1 MAWGKVGATIGKE
14 IIAWTSTG
22 GKSFLATKP
31 VKINTYG
38 LRFVPKL
45 QDDVFQISKKV
56 KSANKSKEFTYSY
69 LTDTKTLVKKVSEK
83 QPMSLEKI
91 SDFVREG
98 LPKYLTED
106 LSENEFKILLSNI
119 TQNSNND
126 LKLIIKRLNTINKE
140 EHVYFYSLIDDIQ
153 PNSGFILDNFSI
165 VNSRIFQNRNFK
177 SLGPDQRSFINI
189 ISKDNLQ
196 KILDNI
202 DNIEKSDFRKF
213 ATKLIYNSKK
223 HNIAFGDE
231 VVKINSSEIISLLSE
246 RQSLSYFEEGS
257 ATSFNRAINS
267 LTETSH
273 RIMSDDICPYY
284 KVAEGILYQRPE
296 LAQIAKDY
304 QEYTSKKGNKE
315 IVSYIK
321 QFFEDLENSGR
332 LPKEIDLKTIVPDE
346 NALVSQSNLLDIFI
360 DRLSKN

>member
-1 MAWGKVGATIGKE
+1 MEKVGATIGKE
-14 IIAWTSTG
+14 IIAWTRTG
-22 GKSFLATKP
+22 GKSVLATKP

-56 KSANKSKEFTYSY
+56 
-69 LTDTKTLVKKVSEK
+69 SEK
-83 QPMSLEKI
+83 QPLSLEKI

-98 LPKYLTED
+98 LPKYLTEY

-140 EHVYFYSLIDDIQ
+140 DHLYFYSLVDDIQ

-165 VNSRIFQNRNFK
+165 VNSRIFQNRNFR
-177 SLGPDQRSFINI
+177 SLGPDQGSFINI

-196 KILDNI
+196 KIL

-257 ATSFNRAINS
+257 STSFNRAINS

-332 LPKEIDLKTIVPDE
+332 LPKEIELKTIVPDE
-346 NALVSQSNLLDIFI
+346 NALVRQSDLLDIFI

>member
-1 MAWGKVGATIGKE
+1 MEKVGATIGKE
-14 IIAWTSTG
+14 IIAWTRTG

-56 KSANKSKEFTYSY
+56 
-69 LTDTKTLVKKVSEK
+69 SEK
-83 QPMSLEKI
+83 QPLSLEKI

-98 LPKYLTED
+98 LPKYLTEY

-140 EHVYFYSLIDDIQ
+140 DHLYVYSLVDDIQ

-165 VNSRIFQNRNFK
+165 VNSRIFQNRNFR
-177 SLGPDQRSFINI
+177 SLGPDQGSFINI

-196 KILDNI
+196 KIL

-257 ATSFNRAINS
+257 STSFNRAINS

-332 LPKEIDLKTIVPDE
+332 LPKEIELKTIVPDE
-346 NALVSQSNLLDIFI
+346 NALVRQSDLLDIFI

>member
-1 MAWGKVGATIGKE
+1 MEKVGATIGKE
-14 IIAWTSTG
+14 IIAWTRTG
-22 GKSFLATKP
+22 GKSCLATKP

-56 KSANKSKEFTYSY
+56 
-69 LTDTKTLVKKVSEK
+69 SEK
-83 QPMSLEKI
+83 QPLSLEKI

-98 LPKYLTED
+98 LPKYLTEY

-140 EHVYFYSLIDDIQ
+140 DHLYFYSLVDDIQ

-165 VNSRIFQNRNFK
+165 VNSRIFQNRNFR
-177 SLGPDQRSFINI
+177 SLGPDQGSFINI

-196 KILDNI
+196 KIL

-257 ATSFNRAINS
+257 STSFNRAINS

-304 QEYTSKKGNKE
+304 QEYISKKGNKE

-332 LPKEIDLKTIVPDE
+332 LPKEIELKTIIPDE
-346 NALVSQSNLLDIFI
+346 NALVRQSDLLDIFI

>member
-1 MAWGKVGATIGKE
+1 MEKVGATIGKE
-14 IIAWTSTG
+14 IIAWTRTS

-56 KSANKSKEFTYSY
+56 
-69 LTDTKTLVKKVSEK
+69 SEK
-83 QPMSLEKI
+83 QPLSLEKI

-98 LPKYLTED
+98 LPKYLTEY

-140 EHVYFYSLIDDIQ
+140 DHLYFYSLVDDIQ

-165 VNSRIFQNRNFK
+165 VNSRIFQNRNFR
-177 SLGPDQRSFINI
+177 SLGPDQGSFINI

-196 KILDNI
+196 KIL

-257 ATSFNRAINS
+257 STSFNRAINS

-332 LPKEIDLKTIVPDE
+332 LPKEIELKTIVPDE
-346 NALVSQSNLLDIFI
+346 NALVRQSDLLDIFI